1 MIMDQMSSPSNVPPE
16 KRAPNAGS
24 SAAEEKLAA
33 TSPNVEA
40 EKPALDTSPAATA
53 EKESFTSPNVAQE
66 IPISERR
73 QAYGTA
79 KTENLR
85 DSGLWRIILPGF
97 VILCCLAMLAIPLII
112 LIPLLSNSVSNNI
125 SLVWLWIVLIILDVS
140 IAAIAIRGLLKIFM
154 TPAENY

>member
-1 MIMDQMSSPSNVPPE
+1 MDQTNSGSNLPAE
-16 KRAPNAGS
+16 KQAPNAGS
-24 SAAEEKLAA
+24 NTAEEKLAA
-33 TSPNVEA
+33 SSPNVE
-40 EKPALDTSPAATA
+40 E
-53 EKESFTSPNVAQE
+53 EV
-66 IPISERR
+66 PISERR

-79 KTENLR
+79 KTENLQ

-125 SLVWLWIVLIILDVS
+125 SLVWLWIVLIVLDVS

-154 TPAENY
+154 TPAENYSG

>member
-1 MIMDQMSSPSNVPPE
+1 MEQKQPDANVAPANLASNASNNPV
-16 KRAPNAGS
+16 
-24 SAAEEKLAA
+24 EEKLAA

-40 EKPALDTSPAATA
+40 EKPALATDPASTA
-53 EKESFTSPNVAQE
+53 AKKSFTSPNVAQE

-97 VILCCLAMLAIPLII
+97 VILCCLGMLAIPLVI
-112 LIPLLSNSVSNNI
+112 LIPLLSNSLSNHI
-125 SLVWLWIVLIILDVS
+125 TLIWLWIILIILDVG
-140 IAAIAIRGLLKIFM
+140 IAAIAVGGLLRIFM
-154 TPAENY
+154 TPAGNYRS